1 MTDKMRSADV
11 HAEIFVTP
19 ATNGSFAKEQ
29 TLAKIGATTEMRT
42 YLPDADATKLTLVW
56 RSNPEVFRN
65 GAADFPEREPSIPD
79 SPFHRDDFCH
89 LLAAYLNNLCDFSYR
104 RSC

>member
-29 TLAKIGATTEMRT
+29 TLAKIGATTKMR
-42 YLPDADATKLTLVW
+42 
-56 RSNPEVFRN
+56 
-65 GAADFPEREPSIPD
+65 
-79 SPFHRDDFCH
+79 
-89 LLAAYLNNLCDFSYR
+89 DFSDLRVNTINRYFQSFADSER
-104 RSC
+104 PAIMPWRGFSNLPLAILFQAGQFAGRDC